1 MTIKPAE
8 EGPTWDREKGELRIL
23 GHRNAAVDVRALCEY
38 LDSLVGSQVGEV
50 IMKNLETRLGKEDG
64 LWLRKDKPQ
73 LRPHEL
79 IDIIKKWDRMA
90 GIGTTQ
96 ATLVGEGPSSILLEV
111 TNPIIKTSQGTGKAF
126 LFGWWA
132 GLLSSILGRDFEYTN
147 IVYDS
152 ANDIMKCSLVPR
164 TAK

>member
-1 MTIKPAE
+1 LTVKPA
-8 EGPTWDREKGELRIL
+8 EGPTWDRQKGELRIL

-73 LRPHEL
+73 LHPHEL
-79 IDIIKKWDRMA
+79 IDIIKEWDRMA

-96 ATLVGEGPSSILLEV
+96 ATLIGEEPSSILLEV
-111 TNPIIKTSQGTGKAF
+111 TNPIIKTNQGTGRAF

-132 GLLSSILGRDFEYTN
+132 GLLSSILGKDFEYTN

-152 ANDIMKCSLVPR
+152 TKDTMKCSLVPR
-164 TAK
+164 NAK